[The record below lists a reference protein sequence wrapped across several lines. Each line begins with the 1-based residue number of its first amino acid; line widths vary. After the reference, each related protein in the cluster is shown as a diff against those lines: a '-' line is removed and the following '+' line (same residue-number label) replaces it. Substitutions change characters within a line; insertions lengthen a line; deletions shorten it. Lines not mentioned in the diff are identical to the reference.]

1 MKHIQKLTTRNGNKG
16 TIIKAHQSA
25 IKPVQSKA
33 KIVINKVEIPQ
44 PLINILTRTSGRP
57 LGFKR
62 CHESVKNQTYKNV
75 RHIVSIDNLQD
86 EEYVKECGV
95 DYFLMDKDAIYKEAD
110 IPDPKTGPRF
120 IYNLYLNKL
129 IEKVNDGWIIIL
141 DDDDYLADNNV
152 LQKVAN
158 IAKSNTDMLLWQM
171 KYPNGGL
178 LPSLQELG
186 KPPRLARI
194 SSQCFAVHS
203 GVAKTIKWDGWK
215 CGDFRFIQ
223 KVWAKTV
230 DKRVIKEPLICLGG
244 IGLGQRNDVNVSA
257 NILNKVYNNTS
268 EINGKTISNLLKG
281 NNTNNSSSKK
291 YVYLDIITPKTVF
304 NESEKVLLVMTNYNR
319 ENYIISS
326 IKSVLDQT
334 HKDILLHIIDDNS
347 TDNSINIVKEYIE
360 SNNIQNIR
368 LTKSFDNLGTYHH
381 RNHALYLNTYTYW
394 SICDSDDI
402 IIPTHVSKNINAI
415 KSSNKVYSASKIQRI
430 DYNTKKVIYEK
441 YSEGTFFFHKSIL
454 NKIGYYDYNRFAAD
468 SEYQERVIKIYGEPV
483 KLNEVTYYAYNY
495 GDNLSFIHNSK
506 ERLDYKARYRSQHK
520 NGLIYR
526 KIQQDLHNI
535 L

>member
-33 KIVINKVEIPQ
+33 KIVINKVEILQ

-57 LGFKR
+57 LAFKR

-95 DYFLMDKDAIYKEAD
+95 DYFFMDKNVISKEAD

-141 DDDDYLADNNV
+141 DDDDYLTDNNV

-194 SSQCFAVHS
+194 GMPCFAIHS
-203 GVAKTIKWDGWK
+203 GIAKTIKFDGWK

-230 DKRVIKEPLICLGG
+230 DKRVIREALVSLGS
-244 IGLGQRNDVNVSA
+244 IGLGQRNDIGA
-257 NILNKVYNNTS
+257 NINSLNRVSNNPS
-268 EINGKTISNLLKG
+268 EISGNAIVKSLKHNIDIKKDYFDFIIITSTYKRNEMLKG
-281 NNTNNSSSKK
+281 ILEKITTQQTDYSYK
-291 YVYLDIITPKTVF
+291 II
-304 NESEKVLLVMTNYNR
+304 VLN
-319 ENYIISS
+319 
-326 IKSVLDQT
+326 DG
-334 HKDILLHIIDDNS
+334 
-347 TDNSINIVKEYIE
+347 
-360 SNNIQNIR
+360 NNIQEFNEIFNNFENITILHNEKNNGR
-368 LTKSFDNLGTYHH
+368 FYYWKTITTLLKESNKYNFKYLIQLDDDFDITTELFNKLMSLNIKNNEILKLHLDNSSNSKRWGMKKWVDGGTLYTIDFLKKIDFTISEIGLNRWKSD
-381 RNHALYLNTYTYW
+381 
-394 SICDSDDI
+394 
-402 IIPTHVSKNINAI
+402 PK
-415 KSSNKVYSASKIQRI
+415 KSSGVWEQVSRKAN
-430 DYNTKKVIYEK
+430 
-441 YSEGTFFFHKSIL
+441 
-454 NKIGYYDYNRFAAD
+454 
-468 SEYQERVIKIYGEPV
+468 
-483 KLNEVTYYAYNY
+483 AYNY
-495 GDNLSFIHNSK
+495 
-506 ERLDYKARYRSQHK
+506 
-520 NGLIYR
+520 
-526 KIQQDLHNI
+526 NI
-535 L
+535 LTPNISYFYHLGYNNSEMNKELRKEINIKSINFLK

>member
-25 IKPVQSKA
+25 IKPVESKA

-95 DYFLMDKDAIYKEAD
+95 DYFLMDKDAISKEAD

-141 DDDDYLADNNV
+141 DDDDYLTDNNV

-194 SSQCFAVHS
+194 GMPCFAIHS
-203 GVAKTIKWDGWK
+203 GIAKTIKFDGWK

-230 DKRVIKEPLICLGG
+230 DKRVIMEALVSLGSV
-244 IGLGQRNDVNVSA
+244 GLGQRNDIGA
-257 NILNKVYNNTS
+257 NINSLNRVSNNPS
-268 EINGKTISNLLKG
+268 EINGNAIVKLLKQ
-281 NNTNNSSSKK
+281 NEEHESNS
-291 YVYLDIITPKTVF
+291 YT
-304 NESEKVLLVMTNYNR
+304 ESEKQFIILSVGWNVEKYLHDTYN
-319 ENYIISS
+319 SLKS
-326 IKSVLDQT
+326 QKIKNW
-334 HKDILLHIIDDNS
+334 KWFILDDNS
-347 TDNSINIVKEYIE
+347 TDNSFKLL
-360 SNNIQNIR
+360 QNIAKNDSR
-368 LTKSFDNLGTYHH
+368 LHIFKNKEKMGAAYSRFFL
-381 RNHALYLNTYTYW
+381 LNQ
-394 SICDSDDI
+394 INELDIDPIIVVLDSDDMLSSDALEYLNLI
-402 IIPTHVSKNINAI
+402 YNNPNTKITFGNHTYLSGKKYTTYFYNKDYFKNKKIPKNEKFGLPHLRTFKKSISKNLKYEDFKDENGIYYLYCTDVILFLLLLKNVNPENIEYINKYLYIYRDNRNNNTLSLYKFKKNELKEKMI
-415 KSSNKVYSASKIQRI
+415 K
-430 DYNTKKVIYEK
+430 
-441 YSEGTFFFHKSIL
+441 
-454 NKIGYYDYNRFAAD
+454 
-468 SEYQERVIKIYGEPV
+468 KIYG
-483 KLNEVTYYAYNY
+483 
-495 GDNLSFIHNSK
+495 
-506 ERLDYKARYRSQHK
+506 
-520 NGLIYR
+520 
-526 KIQQDLHNI
+526 
-535 L
+535 

>member
-33 KIVINKVEIPQ
+33 KIVINKVEIPI

-57 LGFKR
+57 LAFKR

-95 DYFLMDKDAIYKEAD
+95 DYFFMDKNAISKEPD
-110 IPDPKTGPRF
+110 IADPKTGPRF

-141 DDDDYLADNNV
+141 DDDDYLTDNNV

-194 SSQCFAVHS
+194 GMPCFAIHS
-203 GVAKTIKWDGWK
+203 GIAKTIKFDGWK

-230 DKRVIKEPLICLGG
+230 DKRVVKEALVSLGS
-244 IGLGQRNDVNVSA
+244 IGLGQRNDIGA
-257 NILNKVYNNTS
+257 NINSLNRVSNNPS
-268 EINGKTISNLLKG
+268 EISGNAIVKSLKHNIDIKKDYYDFIVITSSYKRNEMLKG
-281 NNTNNSSSKK
+281 ILEKITTQQTDYSYK
-291 YVYLDIITPKTVF
+291 II
-304 NESEKVLLVMTNYNR
+304 VLN
-319 ENYIISS
+319 
-326 IKSVLDQT
+326 DG
-334 HKDILLHIIDDNS
+334 
-347 TDNSINIVKEYIE
+347 
-360 SNNIQNIR
+360 NNIQEFNEIFNNFENITI
-368 LTKSFDNLGTYHH
+368 LHNEKNNGKFYYWKTITTLLKEVDKFNYKYLIQLDDDHDPVDTFLNKIHSHFKSNG
-381 RNHALYLNTYTYW
+381 
-394 SICDSDDI
+394 
-402 IIPTHVSKNINAI
+402 
-415 KSSNKVYSASKIQRI
+415 
-430 DYNTKKVIYEK
+430 E
-441 YSEGTFFFHKSIL
+441 KSIL
-454 NKIGYYDYNRFAAD
+454 KMVVNINYNQKRWGYSHWVDGGSVYPKFVFDDIGYYINEINMNRWKNN
-468 SEYQERVIKIYGEPV
+468 SHLGSGVWQQVSQRI
-483 KLNEVTYYAYNY
+483 
-495 GDNLSFIHNSK
+495 NSK
-506 ERLDYKARYRSQHK
+506 KIKVFIADKSFANHLGYKDSVMNTEERKK
-520 NGLIYR
+520 NNLKTIN
-526 KIQQDLHNI
+526 L
-535 L
+535 